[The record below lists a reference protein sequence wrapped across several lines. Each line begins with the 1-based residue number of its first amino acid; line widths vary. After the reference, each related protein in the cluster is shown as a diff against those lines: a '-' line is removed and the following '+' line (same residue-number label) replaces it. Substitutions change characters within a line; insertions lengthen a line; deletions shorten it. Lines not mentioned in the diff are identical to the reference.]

1 MVAWYALI
9 KAIIESIATPTTNV
23 TRSENGHFAQNILS
37 MWPTKE
43 KEAGQPVN
51 RLRRRNWYINYLEGS
66 KRLKRRNRSKNSF
79 ESSVRLRSNRSTNSL
94 ERSEKL
100 ELGNWFLFNEYASLD
115 FTRIFRDHS
124 LPIPGEEFWSG
135 FHEENSL
142 TIQPLITHWRSCH
155 VLQIYHQHL
164 YFFASS

>member
-1 MVAWYALI
+1 M
-9 KAIIESIATPTTNV
+9 
-23 TRSENGHFAQNILS
+23 
-37 MWPTKE
+37 
-43 KEAGQPVN
+43 
-51 RLRRRNWYINYLEGS
+51 
-66 KRLKRRNRSKNSF
+66 LKRRNRSKNSF

-100 ELGNWFLFNEYASLD
+100 EWGNWFLFNEYASLD

-124 LPIPGEEFWSG
+124 LPISGEEFWSG

-164 YFFASS
+164 YFLPHHKLYSCQLFYPFFPLFCPCCFPPPTDLDNFVS